1 MNGAELVVDASL
13 ALKWVV
19 EEPYS
24 AEAKALLEHWRSHRK
39 RLIAPAL
46 FLYEV
51 TNVIAKRIQRGQLT
65 LEQGRER
72 LQFFLEAGPTLRQLG
87 NLHLRAL
94 ALMKQFRM
102 TAAYDP
108 TTLLSP
114 NGGAASAGLPTSAY
128 GTRSSLNWLG
138 CDGSARIRET
148 KWDGPVMESWL
159 FKLAGPRAS
168 LTFQT

>member
-65 LEQGRER
+65 LEQGREK

-102 TAAYDP
+102 TAAYDAHYLALAEWRRCECW
-108 TTLLSP
+108 TADERLWNTVKSELAWVRWI
-114 NGGAASAGLPTSAY
+114 GA
-128 GTRSSLNWLG
+128 N
-138 CDGSARIRET
+138 
-148 KWDGPVMESWL
+148 
-159 FKLAGPRAS
+159 
-168 LTFQT
+168 